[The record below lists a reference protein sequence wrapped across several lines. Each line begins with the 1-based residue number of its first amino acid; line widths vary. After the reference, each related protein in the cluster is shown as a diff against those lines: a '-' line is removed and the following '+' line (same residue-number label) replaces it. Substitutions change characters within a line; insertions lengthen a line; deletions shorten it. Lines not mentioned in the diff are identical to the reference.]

1 MQVKEP
7 VCGMMIDAQSA
18 EVRSTYQGK
27 TFYFCST
34 ECKEMLD
41 DDPARYAVE
50 EEAGVGGE

>member
-7 VCGMMIDAQSA
+7 VCGMMIDDQSA
-18 EVRSTYQGK
+18 EVRSTYQGN

-34 ECKEMLD
+34 ECKEMFD